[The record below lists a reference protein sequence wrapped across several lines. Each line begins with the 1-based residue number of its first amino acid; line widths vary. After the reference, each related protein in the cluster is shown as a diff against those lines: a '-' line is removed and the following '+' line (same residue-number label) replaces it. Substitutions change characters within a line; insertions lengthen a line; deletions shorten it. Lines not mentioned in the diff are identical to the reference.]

1 MSKKRY
7 LVTAAL
13 PYANGPLHI
22 GHLAGAY
29 LPADIYVRYL
39 RLMGKDVVFVCGSD
53 EHGAAITVKARKEGT
68 TPRAVVDKYHAM
80 LRDTFQK
87 IGISFDI
94 YHRTTEPIHHQTSQD
109 FFRKLNENQEFLEE
123 TTEQY
128 YDETVGQFLA
138 DRYIVGTCPVCAN
151 PDAYGDQCEKCGST
165 LSPTDLINP
174 HSMLS
179 GSVPVKRPT
188 KHWFLRL
195 DQHEAWLREWINTG
209 VVEGTQLHYPP
220 DWKNHV
226 IGQCNSWL
234 DQGLQPRAMT
244 RDLDWGVDVPQEIPG
259 SEGKKLYVWLDAPI
273 GYISATKQWALDH
286 GKDWEPYWKSDDTAL
301 VHFIG
306 KDNIVFH
313 CLIFPAIL
321 KAHGGFILP
330 VNVPANQFLNLEGRK
345 LSTSKNWAVWVHEYC
360 EEFAGQED
368 VLRYNMIKKM
378 PEQSDSEFT
387 WKGFQETNNNELV
400 NNLANFINRVLVL
413 SQKYYGGVVP
423 RIDPEQTF
431 KSGWDAE
438 KTGQYDEEL
447 TLLNGKVQEMGAAI
461 ERFELREALRILM
474 EISSAGN
481 ALLQF
486 NEPWK
491 TVKDQPE
498 MVKVVM
504 NLAIQYVAV
513 LSVAMCP
520 FLPFSSDK
528 LRKMLNLN
536 PLQDNG
542 DLLDVLNELVEG
554 NPVIPTQHALNEPEH
569 LFSRIPDEV
578 IDKQIAKLT
587 MSAPADDSAFVKTSA
602 FVETS
607 ADKSAD
613 EATDQTSNVQSPESN
628 IQNPI
633 SNVQS
638 PASNVYRPMSEL
650 IQFDDFAKLDLR
662 TGTILTAEKMEKSK
676 KLLKLSVDLG
686 FETRTVL
693 SGIAEHFTP
702 EQVIGQQVVIVANLA
717 PRVMMGIESQGMILM
732 ADDAEG
738 KLGFVSPSSSWP
750 NGMGVK

>member
-53 EHGAAITVKARKEGT
+53 EHGAAITVKARKENT
-68 TPRAVVDKYHAM
+68 TPRAVVDQYHAI

-94 YHRTTEPIHHQTSQD
+94 YHRTTEPIHHETSQD
-109 FFRKLNENQEFLEE
+109 FFRKLNDNHEFLEE

-151 PDAYGDQCEKCGST
+151 PEAYGDQCEKCGSA
-165 LSPTDLINP
+165 LSPTDLKEP
-174 HSMLS
+174 RSMLS

-209 VVEGTQLHYPP
+209 KVGGKQLHNPA

-234 DQGLQPRAMT
+234 EQGLQPRAMT
-244 RDLDWGVDVPQEIPG
+244 RDLDWGVDVPKEIPG

-286 GKDWEPYWKSDDTAL
+286 GKDWEPYWKNEDTAL

-321 KAHGGFILP
+321 KAHGGFVLP

-400 NNLANFINRVLVL
+400 NNLANFIHRVLVL
-413 SQKYYGGVVP
+413 THKYYAGAVP
-423 RIDPEQTF
+423 RIDPDQTF

-438 KTGQYDEEL
+438 KTGQYNEEL
-447 TLLNGKVQEMGAAI
+447 NLLNDKLQEMGAAI
-461 ERFELREALRILM
+461 HRFELRDALRILM

-504 NLAIQYVAV
+504 NLAVQYVAV
-513 LSVAMCP
+513 LSVALRP
-520 FLPFSSDK
+520 FLPFAAEK
-528 LRKMLNLN
+528 LRNMLNLS

-542 DLLDVLNELVEG
+542 DMLDVLNELVEG
-554 NPVIPTQHALNEPEH
+554 NPVVPAQHAINQPEH

-578 IDKQIAKLT
+578 IDKQIEKLT
-587 MSAPADDSAFVKTSA
+587 MAAPAAPATEDPAEKTSKVQNLTAPDSAAAVKPD
-602 FVETS
+602 V
-607 ADKSAD
+607 
-613 EATDQTSNVQSPESN
+613 P
-628 IQNPI
+628 
-633 SNVQS
+633 
-638 PASNVYRPMSEL
+638 L
-650 IQFDDFAKLDLR
+650 IQYDDFAKLDLR

-686 FETRTVL
+686 YETRTIL
-693 SGIAEHFTP
+693 SGIAEHFSP

-732 ADDAEG
+732 ADNAEG
-738 KLGFVSPSSSWP
+738 KLSFVSPTVGWP

>member
-29 LPADIYVRYL
+29 LPADIFVRYL

-68 TPRAVVDKYHAM
+68 TPRAVVDKYHTM
-80 LRDTFQK
+80 LRDTFEK

-94 YHRTTEPIHHQTSQD
+94 YHRTTEALHHETSQD
-109 FFRKLNENQEFLEE
+109 FFRKLLENGEFIEE

-128 YDETVGQFLA
+128 YDEQAGQFLA

-151 PDAYGDQCEKCGST
+151 PDAYGDQCEKCGTS
-165 LSPTDLINP
+165 LSPTDLKDP
-174 HSMLS
+174 RSMLS
-179 GSVPVKRPT
+179 GAVPVKRPT

-195 DQHEAWLREWINTG
+195 DRHEAWLREWINTG
-209 VVEGTQLHYPP
+209 KADGHVLHDPA

-226 IGQCNSWL
+226 VGQCNSWL

-286 GKDWEPYWKSDDTAL
+286 GKNWEPYWKADDTAL
-301 VHFIG
+301 IHFIG

-321 KAHGGFILP
+321 KAHGGFVLP
-330 VNVPANQFLNLEGRK
+330 ENVPANQFLNLEGRK

-400 NNLANFINRVLVL
+400 NNLANFVNRVLVL
-413 SQKYYGGVVP
+413 THKYYDGVLP
-423 RIDPEQTF
+423 RINPDLVF
-431 KSGWDAE
+431 KSGWEAE
-438 KTGQYDEEL
+438 KTGQYDAEL
-447 TLLNGKVQEMGAAI
+447 RILHDKLQEMGKAI
-461 ERFELREALRILM
+461 ERYELREALRIVM

-491 TVKDQPE
+491 TVKDAPE
-498 MVKVVM
+498 TVKVVM
-504 NLAIQYVAV
+504 NLAVQYVAA
-513 LSVAMCP
+513 LSVAIRP
-520 FLPFSSDK
+520 FLPFSAVK
-528 LRKMLNLN
+528 LRNMLNLV
-536 PLQDNG
+536 PLEDRG
-542 DLLDVLNELVEG
+542 ELLDILNELVEG
-554 NPVIPTQHALNEPEH
+554 NPVIPHLHLLNQPEH

-578 IDKQIAKLT
+578 IEKQIAKLGMNDT
-587 MSAPADDSAFVKTSA
+587 PVPPAPAA
-602 FVETS
+602 
-607 ADKSAD
+607 
-613 EATDQTSNVQSPESN
+613 
-628 IQNPI
+628 
-633 SNVQS
+633 
-638 PASNVYRPMSEL
+638 PAYRPMADT

-662 TGTILTAEKMEKSK
+662 TGAIVAAEKMEKSK
-676 KLLKLSVDLG
+676 KLLKLRIDLG

-693 SGIAEHFTP
+693 SGIAEQFTP
-702 EQVIGQQVVIVANLA
+702 EQVIGRQVVLVANLA
-717 PRVMMGIESQGMILM
+717 PRLMMGVESQGMVLM
-732 ADDAEG
+732 AEDAEG
-738 KLGFVSPSSSWP
+738 NLSFVSPAAGWP

>member
-29 LPADIYVRYL
+29 LPADIFVRYL

-68 TPRAVVDKYHAM
+68 TPRAVVDKYHGM
-80 LRDTFQK
+80 LKDTFQK

-94 YHRTTEPIHHQTSQD
+94 YHRTSEPLHHETSQD
-109 FFRKLNENQEFLEE
+109 FFRKLNENQEFIEE

-165 LSPTDLINP
+165 LSPNDLIRP

-179 GSVPVKRPT
+179 GSVPVQRPT

-195 DQHEAWLREWINTG
+195 DQHEDWLRTWINTG
-209 VVEGTQLHYPP
+209 VANGKQLHDPAT
-220 DWKNHV
+220 WKNHV

-244 RDLDWGVDVPQEIPG
+244 RDLDWGVDVPPEIPG

-273 GYISATKQWALDH
+273 GYISATKQWAMDQ
-286 GKDWEPYWKSDDTAL
+286 GKNWESYWKSEDSAL
-301 VHFIG
+301 IHFIG

-321 KAHGGFILP
+321 KAHGDFILP
-330 VNVPANQFLNLEGRK
+330 ENVPANQFLNLEGRK

-368 VLRYNMIKKM
+368 VLRFNMIKKM

-400 NNLANFINRVLVL
+400 NNLANFVNRVMVL
-413 SQKYYGGVVP
+413 SHKYYGGFVP
-423 RIDPEQTF
+423 RIDPEQRF
-431 KSGWDAE
+431 KSGWDPE
-438 KTGQYDEEL
+438 KSGQYNDEL
-447 TLLNGKVQEMGAAI
+447 NLLHSKLQEMGAAI
-461 ERFELREALRILM
+461 ERYELREALRIFM

-491 TVKDQPE
+491 TVKEEPE

-513 LSVAMCP
+513 LSVAIRP
-520 FLPFSSDK
+520 FMPFASDR
-528 LRKMLNLN
+528 LRKMLSLQ

-542 DLLDVLNELVEG
+542 DLLDILNELVEG
-554 NPVIPTQHALNEPEH
+554 NPVLQPQHALNQPEH

-578 IDKQIAKLT
+578 IDQQIAKLT
-587 MSAPADDSAFVKTSA
+587 NNDALKTMQAETTSEAADTTSQ
-602 FVETS
+602 
-607 ADKSAD
+607 
-613 EATDQTSNVQSPESN
+613 EATVPD
-628 IQNPI
+628 
-633 SNVQS
+633 
-638 PASNVYRPMSEL
+638 YRPVAEN

-686 FETRTVL
+686 FETRTIL
-693 SGIAEHFTP
+693 SGIAEHFSP

-717 PRVMMGIESQGMILM
+717 PRVMMGTESQGMILM
-732 ADDAEG
+732 AEDAAG
-738 KLGFVSPSSSWP
+738 KLSFVSPASGWP

>member
-29 LPADIYVRYL
+29 LPADIFVRYL

-80 LRDTFQK
+80 LRDTFEK

-94 YHRTTEPIHHQTSQD
+94 YHRTTESIHHQTSQD

-128 YDETVGQFLA
+128 FDETVGQFLA

-151 PDAYGDQCEKCGST
+151 PEAYGDQCEKCGST
-165 LSPTDLINP
+165 LSPNDLISP
-174 HSMLS
+174 RSMLS

-195 DQHEAWLREWINTG
+195 DQHETWLREWINTG
-209 VVEGTQLHYPP
+209 VANGKALHNPK
-220 DWKNHV
+220 DWKTHV

-286 GKDWEPYWKSDDTAL
+286 GKNWETYWKSEDSAL
-301 VHFIG
+301 IHFIG

-321 KAHGGFILP
+321 KAHGEFVLP
-330 VNVPANQFLNLEGRK
+330 ENVPANQFLNLEGRK

-400 NNLANFINRVLVL
+400 NNLANFVNRVLVL
-413 SQKYYGGVVP
+413 SHKYYGGVVP
-423 RIDPEQTF
+423 RIDPEITF
-431 KSGWDAE
+431 NSGWETAT
-438 KTGQYDEEL
+438 TGQYNDEL
-447 TLLNGKVQEMGAAI
+447 RRLHNKLQEMGAAI
-461 ERFELREALRILM
+461 ERYELREALRILM

-491 TVKDQPE
+491 TVKENPE

-504 NLAIQYVAV
+504 NLAVQYVAV
-513 LSVAMCP
+513 LSVAARP
-520 FLPFSSDK
+520 FIPFSSER

-542 DLLDVLNELVEG
+542 DLLEALNELVEG
-554 NPVIPTQHALNEPEH
+554 NPVVPPLHALNEPEH

-578 IDKQIAKLT
+578 IDQQIAKLGGT
-587 MSAPADDSAFVKTSA
+587 VDGTGLTVDGASQPASPGQEAGIPVSPAD
-602 FVETS
+602 
-607 ADKSAD
+607 
-613 EATDQTSNVQSPESN
+613 
-628 IQNPI
+628 
-633 SNVQS
+633 
-638 PASNVYRPMSEL
+638 YRPMADT

-686 FETRTVL
+686 FETRTIL

-732 ADDAEG
+732 ADNPEG
-738 KLGFVSPSSSWP
+738 KLSFVSPAATWP